1 MNLNGTGTGIE
12 VLAVIPRESSIYDN
26 AGNVASTT
34 QGSNTVFLK
43 DLAGPL
49 VKTITPKA
57 DNTAI
62 IVTFDEEVFTNSNG
76 TGGLDT
82 SDVTLTLAGG
92 NAILKDPKPTSFA
105 KSGNTYTLGI
115 DLEGKVNGFEI
126 ITVQIQ
132 YNAVYDSLGNVA
144 SPLQAVNTVQLIDQT
159 APTFASLVL
168 AQDNSAIDVS
178 FSNPVFKAANGTG
191 ALELADFILSLTGG
205 VATLNNTTP
214 ISIALTDS
222 TNTYTLG
229 LSITGTPDGNET
241 LTILP
246 IVNSIYDA
254 TGNVAK
260 TTQNISSLNLHDKA
274 LPIIVSVSIAPSN
287 KTVNVTFNEPVYSLS
302 LIHI

>member
-1 MNLNGTGTGIE
+1 M
-12 VLAVIPRESSIYDN
+12 
-26 AGNVASTT
+26 
-34 QGSNTVFLK
+34 
-43 DLAGPL
+43 
-49 VKTITPKA
+49 KTITPKA

-144 SPLQAVNTVQLIDQT
+144 SPLQTVNTVQL
-159 APTFASLVL
+159 
-168 AQDNSAIDVS
+168 
-178 FSNPVFKAANGTG
+178 
-191 ALELADFILSLTGG
+191 
-205 VATLNNTTP
+205 
-214 ISIALTDS
+214 
-222 TNTYTLG
+222 
-229 LSITGTPDGNET
+229 
-241 LTILP
+241 
-246 IVNSIYDA
+246 
-254 TGNVAK
+254 
-260 TTQNISSLNLHDKA
+260 
-274 LPIIVSVSIAPSN
+274 
-287 KTVNVTFNEPVYSLS
+287 LS